1 MAKSYTL
8 GETKHEKLFRLMDR
22 DKNWRRYVLV
32 KEFTEEYQNRVAA
45 AEPGEEPKPTFAD
58 LKTALY
64 LDGVTTIL
72 NDGYTK
78 GSFFANWLSQHT
90 MEEREKIL
98 SAAGEKGDKVHRTI
112 DMLISGGDVDGKGT
126 LLTRETEVLNRESK
140 QEEPLENDEWDCLLS
155 FESFWSAHAPIV
167 LTSELTL
174 YSTMFEYA
182 GTADAIIILT
192 KACEVKM
199 CKCEELVGKIGLFD
213 WKTSSGIRASYGAQ
227 VAAYSLA
234 ENMGEYL
241 PPGQAVAYA
250 AILRLGTAHKT
261 TGGYELKVIDQDAL
275 LDAWQRFLGAKRI
288 FDYEKTPFD
297 PAKDIIDIPDEFVI
311 HAPKFDMEAA
321 RKEIEAQMLQEAAP
335 VPVDAMT
342 KTLVDL
348 VGDDD
353 IPASFLPDK
362 AIEESPAGSSE
373 GDNVEKKSDG
383 KHQDS
388 DEKVGRRAK
397 AAPRGATPKAGR
409 KTRRSKID
417 RAAQG

>member
-1 MAKSYTL
+1 
-8 GETKHEKLFRLMDR
+8 MDR
-22 DKNWRRYVLV
+22 DGNWRRYVLV
-32 KEFTEEYQNRVAA
+32 KEWTEDYDARVTAA
-45 AEPGEEPKPTFAD
+45 QPGEEPKPTFAD

-78 GSFFANWLSQHT
+78 GAFFANWLSQHT

-112 DMLISGGDVDGKGT
+112 DILISGGDEDGKGT
-126 LLTRETEVLNRESK
+126 TFTRETQVVNRETK

-155 FESFWSAHAPIV
+155 FESFWGAHEPIV

-192 KACEVKM
+192 KACEVKT
-199 CKCEELVGKIGLFD
+199 CKCKELVGKIGLFD

-227 VAAYSLA
+227 VAAYSVS
-234 ENMGEYL
+234 ENIGEYL

-297 PAKDIIDIPDEFVI
+297 PAKDVLDIPDEFVI
-311 HAPKFDMEAA
+311 HAPKFDMAAAIKELEAA
-321 RKEIEAQMLQEAAP
+321 MEGEKAPQAALPDGAMEKTLEDIPAAAIENGV
-335 VPVDAMT
+335 VPVDE
-342 KTLVDL
+342 V
-348 VGDDD
+348 
-353 IPASFLPDK
+353 
-362 AIEESPAGSSE
+362 IEESPAGSSE
-373 GDNVEKKSDG
+373 ANSNAIKESDG
-383 KHQDS
+383 KHQ
-388 DEKVGRRAK
+388 EGNAKVGRRAK
-397 AAPRGATPKAGR
+397 AAPRGTAHKAGR
-409 KTRRSKID
+409 KARRSEVD
-417 RAAQG
+417 GAAHG